1 MDVPR
6 DDERRVR
13 QALAAHAAANELD
26 LTRVRARLADSVMA
40 SAGAARATA
49 GARTPPRARMPLP
62 GPARRPR
69 RRALVALG
77 AAVTA
82 AVAAVALTGG
92 PGRPDGVV
100 TISPRPPAQSTTPS
114 PVPSPSGP
122 PSVPAA
128 ATSAPAPGPSATRT
142 GTSASRATAL
152 LAGLRWSA
160 GDPVTAAVPD
170 ATRRVRGIKDPTAVF
185 HDGRWHVF
193 ATATTK
199 DSFGLVYLSFTDWS
213 RAASATPYPLDRSAI
228 GTGYRAAPQ
237 VFYFAPQKLWYLV
250 YQTGNA
256 SYSTNPDIADPTGWS
271 APRDFY
277 PSVPSV
283 VSKNLGDGFWVDM
296 WVICDATTCSLFS
309 SDTNGRVYRS
319 QTPIGRFPDG
329 MSEPV
334 VALRSA
340 PGQFLDAAN
349 VYRLDGTGTYVLVA
363 QQFDT
368 AGRSRLTSWTA
379 TSLAGTWR
387 PVAGGPFAGASN
399 VDFGSTP
406 WTDAVGQGDVLR
418 RDPDQTLTIDG
429 CGLRYVYAAQD
440 PAAGP
445 AEADGWRL
453 ALLTQDRGAC

>member
-1 MDVPR
+1 MDISR

-13 QALAAHAAANELD
+13 QALATHAAADELD
-26 LTRVRARLADSVMA
+26 LTRVRARLTDSVMA
-40 SAGAARATA
+40 PARTAREAAGD
-49 GARTPPRARMPLP
+49 RTPPRARRPLS

-69 RRALVALG
+69 RFALVTLVG
-77 AAVTA
+77 
-82 AVAAVALTGG
+82 AVAAAVVAVAFAGG

-100 TISPRPPAQSTTPS
+100 TISPLPPAQTTTQSPAPS
-114 PVPSPSGP
+114 PTGP
-122 PSVPAA
+122 PSVPATV
-128 ATSAPAPGPSATRT
+128 TSAPAPDPSTTRT
-142 GTSASRATAL
+142 GTRAPRATDL

-160 GDPVTAAVPD
+160 GGPVAAAAPD
-170 ATRRVRGIKDPTAVF
+170 DTHRVRGIKDPTAVF

-193 ATATTK
+193 ATATTQ

-213 RAASATPYPLDRSAI
+213 QAASAKPYYLDRSAI

-256 SYSTNPDIADPTGWS
+256 SYSTNPDIADPAGWS

-283 VSKNLGDGFWVDM
+283 ISRNLGFWVDM

-309 SDTNGRVYRS
+309 SDNNGRVYRS
-319 QTPIGRFPDG
+319 QTPIGRFPGG

-334 VALRSA
+334 VALRSS

-349 VYRLDGTGTYVLVA
+349 VYRLDGPGTYLLVA

-387 PVAGGPFAGASN
+387 PVTGSPFAGTAN
-399 VDFGSTP
+399 VNFGSTR
-406 WTDAVGQGDVLR
+406 WTDWIGQGDVLR
-418 RDPDQTLTIDG
+418 RDPDQTLTVDA
-429 CGLRYVYAAQD
+429 CDLRYVYAAQD
-440 PAAGP
+440 PAAGE
-445 AEADGWRL
+445 AEPDGWRL